1 MTMFIHLNSDGTIA
15 KVLHDRVIRRSNV
28 NKIYVFAPFAPG
40 STVLIHFQKPNGE
53 FVTGPMIFK
62 EFNLANQINTWEYS
76 LMNRTITDIAG
87 KVLISLEIRAITE
100 DGVEITATPNTHMW
114 VEESIG
120 ELPEIEEVDEF
131 LNLANLAME
140 TANDAIERVVA
151 LEEEFEETQLTEED
165 KVKLNNLPLNTNA
178 ELDSKVDKVAGKG
191 LSTNDY
197 TNEDKAKVANL
208 PEDTISELTDRL
220 HKTSDLATQQEAEE
234 GQNVQ
239 KWMNPLRVKQA
250 IEALVGEALDIFDLN
265 GKIKV
270 SLLPDS
276 IVHSL
281 EFRGTIASLEAIA
294 INGNYFPTQL
304 EKGWLYITSYSFS
317 IANRLTTLDIPV
329 GEEYGPLRSAWNG
342 WTFTRYDAD
351 YPLTTQFL
359 NGDMFIICDIDP
371 TEKVIYF
378 GYIDNNASDLYV
390 PLTRKING
398 LTLTQD
404 RNLWEKETITIEP
417 EDWIDFQVTKT
428 VSGVTSTSLVWISP
442 AEISYADYVEAEIR
456 AIAQSE
462 NSITFQC
469 ENVPDVSVNINIVK
483 EVVPS

>member
-53 FVTGPMIFK
+53 LITGPMIFK

-100 DGVEITATPNTHMW
+100 GGVEITATPNTHMW

-131 LNLANLAME
+131 LMLANQAHE
-140 TANDAIERVVA
+140 KATQA
-151 LEEEFEETQLTEED
+151 LEIALELED
-165 KVKLNNLPLNTNA
+165 T
-178 ELDSKVDKVAGKG
+178 
-191 LSTNDY
+191 DY
-197 TNEDKAKVANL
+197 TPEDKAKVQNL
-208 PEDTISELTDRL
+208 PADTNEELGKKLD
-220 HKTSDLATQQEAEE
+220 KTALATQQEAEE

-239 KWMNPLRVKQA
+239 KWMNPFRVKQA
-250 IEALVGEALDIFDLN
+250 IEAQVGEALDLFDLN

-281 EFRGTIASLEAIA
+281 EFRGTIGSLEAIA
-294 INGNYFPTQL
+294 INGKYFPTQL

-329 GEEYGPLRSAWNG
+329 GEEYDPLRSAWNG

-351 YPLTTQFL
+351 YPMTTNFL
-359 NGDMFIICDIDP
+359 SGDMFIICDIDP

-404 RNLWEKETITIEP
+404 RNLWEKVTITIAAE
-417 EDWIDFQVTKT
+417 EWIDNQVTKT
-428 VSGVTSTSLVWISP
+428 VNGVTSTSLVWVSP
-442 AEISYADYVEAEIR
+442 AETSYTDYVEAEIR
-456 AIAQSE
+456 AIAQSA

-469 ENVPDVSVNINIVK
+469 ENVPDVSININIVK

>member
-53 FVTGPMIFK
+53 LITGPMIFK

-131 LNLANLAME
+131 LMLANQAHE
-140 TANDAIERVVA
+140 KATQA
-151 LEEEFEETQLTEED
+151 LEIALELED
-165 KVKLNNLPLNTNA
+165 T
-178 ELDSKVDKVAGKG
+178 
-191 LSTNDY
+191 DY
-197 TNEDKAKVANL
+197 TPEDKAKVQNL
-208 PEDTISELTDRL
+208 PADTNEELGKKLD
-220 HKTSDLATQQEAEE
+220 KTALATQQEAEE

-239 KWMNPLRVKQA
+239 KWMNPFRVKQA
-250 IEALVGEALDIFDLN
+250 IEAQVGEALDLFDLN

-281 EFRGTIASLEAIA
+281 EFRGTIGSLEAIA
-294 INGNYFPTQL
+294 INGKYFPTQL

-317 IANRLTTLDIPV
+317 IVNRLTTLDIPV
-329 GEEYGPLRSAWNG
+329 GEEYDPLRSAWNG

-351 YPLTTQFL
+351 YPMTTNFL
-359 NGDMFIICDIDP
+359 SGDMFIICDIDP

-404 RNLWEKETITIEP
+404 RNLWEKVTITIAAE
-417 EDWIDFQVTKT
+417 EWIDNQVTKT
-428 VSGVTSTSLVWISP
+428 VNGVTSTSLVWVSP
-442 AEISYADYVEAEIR
+442 AETSYADYVEAEIR
-456 AIAQSE
+456 AIAQSA

-469 ENVPDVSVNINIVK
+469 ENVPDVSININIVK

>member
-53 FVTGPMIFK
+53 LITGPMIFK

-140 TANDAIERVVA
+140 RVIA

-165 KVKLNNLPLNTNA
+165 KVKLNNSPLNTIA
-178 ELDSKVDKVAGKG
+178 ELESI
-191 LSTNDY
+191 ND
-197 TNEDKAKVANL
+197 
-208 PEDTISELTDRL
+208 ELTDRL

-250 IEALVGEALDIFDLN
+250 IEAQVGEALDLFDIN

-281 EFRGTIASLEAIA
+281 EFRGTIGSLEAIA
-294 INGNYFPTQL
+294 VNGKYFPTQL

-317 IANRLTTLDIPV
+317 IANRLTTLEIPV

-351 YPLTTQFL
+351 YPMTTNFL
-359 NGDMFIICDIDP
+359 SGDMFIICDIDP

-404 RNLWEKETITIEP
+404 RNLWEKTTITIEP
-417 EDWIDFQVTKT
+417 EDWIDNQVTKT
-428 VSGVTSTSLVWISP
+428 VSGVTATSLVWVSP
-442 AEISYADYVEAEIR
+442 AETSYTDYVEAEIR

-469 ENVPDVSVNINIVK
+469 ENVPDVSININIVK
-483 EVVPS
+483 EVVSS

>member
-1 MTMFIHLNSDGTIA
+1 
-15 KVLHDRVIRRSNV
+15 V
-28 NKIYVFAPFAPG
+28 
-40 STVLIHFQKPNGE
+40 
-53 FVTGPMIFK
+53 
-62 EFNLANQINTWEYS
+62 
-76 LMNRTITDIAG
+76 
-87 KVLISLEIRAITE
+87 
-100 DGVEITATPNTHMW
+100 
-114 VEESIG
+114 
-120 ELPEIEEVDEF
+120 
-131 LNLANLAME
+131 
-140 TANDAIERVVA
+140 NDAWEKIGAVSVDLSNYFTKTEINSM
-151 LEEEFEETQLTEED
+151 LE
-165 KVKLNNLPLNTNA
+165 
-178 ELDSKVDKVAGKG
+178 SKVDKITGKG

-197 TNEDKAKVANL
+197 TNEDKAKVNNLPSNTIAELNNKVDKISGKGLSTNDYTNADKAKVANL
-208 PEDTISELTDRL
+208 PENTIGELSDINDELTDRL

-250 IEALVGEALDIFDLN
+250 IEAQVGEALDLFDIN

-281 EFRGTIASLEAIA
+281 EFRGTIGSLEAIA
-294 INGNYFPTQL
+294 VNGKYFPTHL
-304 EKGWLYITSYSFS
+304 EKGWLYITSNSFS
-317 IANRLTTLDIPV
+317 IVNRLTTLEIPI
-329 GEEYGPLRSAWNG
+329 GEEYDPLRSAWNG

-351 YPLTTQFL
+351 YQQTTNFL

-404 RNLWEKETITIEP
+404 RNLWEKTTITIEP
-417 EDWIDFQVTKT
+417 EDWIDFQATKT
-428 VSGVTSTSLVWISP
+428 VNGVTSTSLVWVSP

-456 AIAQSE
+456 AIAQSA
-462 NSITFQC
+462 NTITFQC
-469 ENVPDVSVNINIVK
+469 ENVPDVSININIVK

>member
-53 FVTGPMIFK
+53 LITGPMIFK

-131 LNLANLAME
+131 LMLANQAHE
-140 TANDAIERVVA
+140 KATQA
-151 LEEEFEETQLTEED
+151 LEIALELED
-165 KVKLNNLPLNTNA
+165 T
-178 ELDSKVDKVAGKG
+178 
-191 LSTNDY
+191 DY
-197 TNEDKAKVANL
+197 TPEDKAKVQNL
-208 PEDTISELTDRL
+208 PADTNEELGKKLD
-220 HKTSDLATQQEAEE
+220 KTALATQQEAEE

-239 KWMNPLRVKQA
+239 KWMNPFRVKQA
-250 IEALVGEALDIFDLN
+250 IEAQVGEALDLFDLN

-281 EFRGTIASLEAIA
+281 EFRGTIGSLEAIA
-294 INGNYFPTQL
+294 INGKYFPTQL

-329 GEEYGPLRSAWNG
+329 GEEYDPLRSAWNG

-351 YPLTTQFL
+351 YPMTTNFL
-359 NGDMFIICDIDP
+359 SGDMFIICDIDP

-404 RNLWEKETITIEP
+404 RNLWEKVTITIAAE
-417 EDWIDFQVTKT
+417 EWIDNQVTKT
-428 VSGVTSTSLVWISP
+428 VNGVTSTSLVWVSP
-442 AEISYADYVEAEIR
+442 AETSYADYVEAEIR
-456 AIAQSE
+456 AIAQSA

-469 ENVPDVSVNINIVK
+469 ENVPDVSININIVK

>member
-53 FVTGPMIFK
+53 LITGPMIFK

-131 LNLANLAME
+131 LMLANQAHE
-140 TANDAIERVVA
+140 KATQA
-151 LEEEFEETQLTEED
+151 LEIALELED
-165 KVKLNNLPLNTNA
+165 T
-178 ELDSKVDKVAGKG
+178 
-191 LSTNDY
+191 DY
-197 TNEDKAKVANL
+197 TPEDKAKVQNL
-208 PEDTISELTDRL
+208 PADTNEELGKKLD
-220 HKTSDLATQQEAEE
+220 KTALATQQEAEE

-239 KWMNPLRVKQA
+239 KWMNPFRVKQA
-250 IEALVGEALDIFDLN
+250 IEAQVGEALDLFDLN

-281 EFRGTIASLEAIA
+281 EFRGTIGSLEAIA
-294 INGNYFPTQL
+294 INGKYFPTQL

-329 GEEYGPLRSAWNG
+329 GEEYDPLRSAWNG

-351 YPLTTQFL
+351 YAMTTNFL
-359 NGDMFIICDIDP
+359 SGDMFIICDIDP

-404 RNLWEKETITIEP
+404 RNLWEKVTITIAAE
-417 EDWIDFQVTKT
+417 EWIDNQVTKT
-428 VSGVTSTSLVWISP
+428 VNGVTSTSLVWVSP
-442 AEISYADYVEAEIR
+442 AETSYTDYVEAEIR
-456 AIAQSE
+456 AIAQSA

-469 ENVPDVSVNINIVK
+469 ENVPDVSININIVK